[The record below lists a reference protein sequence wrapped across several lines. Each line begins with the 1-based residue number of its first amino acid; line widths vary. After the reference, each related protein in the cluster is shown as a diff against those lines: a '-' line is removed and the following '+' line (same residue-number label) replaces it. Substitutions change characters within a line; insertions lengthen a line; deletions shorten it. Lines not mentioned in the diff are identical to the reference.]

1 MTKTMTFAVMH
12 FTVAFGVAWL
22 LTGDLIVGGL
32 VALVEPGV
40 NTIAYHFH
48 EKMWRKIRRNNTEP
62 RRQLQHLMT
71 HSVC

>member
-48 EKMWRKIRRNNTEP
+48 EKIWQKIRRNKAGL
-62 RRQLQHLMT
+62 RRRPQHFT